1 MYEVKGSDTYDP
13 IGVAELDTTTPDYTQ
28 ITPLAWDYST
38 FESGYNRVWA
48 GQGGYLE
55 GQNTSTSRVD
65 VRYDRLT
72 GSTITGAGGN
82 YEIIE
87 NAQLFLFSFI
97 YANNLRVMW
106 ANASSLSG
114 LYTLIQSWN
123 GLFPTTNTLY
133 LNSVE
138 NAISSGILTE
148 VKNWDESP
156 STDPT
161 DPDNLEAR
169 GGEYADTMP
178 FGALDGIGLTELELP
193 KAQDYGRLLTAY
205 VLDAVDMVNLG
216 NCLFLAGTW
225 QNLKNKFE
233 GLADPMQ
240 FIFSCKELALDS
252 SYIPVSNRY
261 FGLGGNHVTNEQGVT
276 LQIPSTL
283 SRFTKTSLGSF
294 DLKEVF
300 GTSKDYTDVDI
311 SIYLPYCGVKQL
323 DPDLVVGNRI
333 TLVVMVDIWTGDV
346 FYTIHTDNRDIGGKY
361 YRQEAVIYRFTG
373 NCATNLPI
381 GKVDNSDAVLKIA
394 SNIVGLGAGIGLA
407 VGSGGATMVEGASEI
422 ATRQA
427 LATNVAVNNA
437 QGLTG
442 ALSSGF
448 NPTVQTSDG
457 VTGAFGLMD
466 LQYPYL
472 IIKRGVP
479 QYPTNFRKQIGAPR
493 YQTLQVTNL
502 TGFTKFSAIHLE
514 YMGVAVSEE
523 ITELER
529 LLTSEGIIL

>member
-1 MYEVKGSDTYDP
+1 MAKCLGSTLGSVYPNIYID
-13 IGVAELDTTTPDYTQ
+13 GQ
-28 ITPLAWDYST
+28 W
-38 FESGYNRVWA
+38 ESGYGAFRENPGFFHDPPYEVGSVTIGNDTYSIKQHRYA
-48 GQGGYLE
+48 GSNEILVLKNGVQISAPLVGFEFNLVGFCAYVDNDVVHVFYVSTPDAETINDGGQIWEHATGPY
-55 GQNTSTSRVD
+55 TYHSISIATATWSD
-65 VRYDRLT
+65 VQTD
-72 GSTITGAGGN
+72 
-82 YEIIE
+82 
-87 NAQLFLFSFI
+87 
-97 YANNLRVMW
+97 
-106 ANASSLSG
+106 
-114 LYTLIQSWN
+114 
-123 GLFPTTNTLY
+123 
-133 LNSVE
+133 
-138 NAISSGILTE
+138 
-148 VKNWDESP
+148 NWEDTP
-156 STDPT
+156 STDPS
-161 DPDNLEAR
+161 DPYNLDAR
-169 GGEYADTMP
+169 GGEFADTMP
-178 FGALDGIGLTELELP
+178 FGALDGIGLSELELP

-240 FIFSCKELALDS
+240 FIFSCKELALDPE
-252 SYIPVSNRY
+252 YIPTTTRY
-261 FGLGGNHVTNEQGVT
+261 FGLGGNHVTNEQSVS
-276 LQIPSTL
+276 LRIPATL
-283 SRFTKTSLGSF
+283 SRFTKTTLGSF

-394 SNIVGLGAGIGLA
+394 SNIVGLGVGVGLA
-407 VGSGGATMVEGASEI
+407 GATGGASLTGASVVG
-422 ATRQA
+422 
-427 LATNVAVNNA
+427 TNVAINNA
-437 QGLTG
+437 QGLTSV
-442 ALSSGF
+442 LSSGF

-457 VTGAFGLMD
+457 ISGAFGLMD

-479 QYPTNFRKQIGAPR
+479 QYPANFRKQIGAPR
-493 YQTLQVTNL
+493 YQTLQLTNR